1 MGFDLSKDTYFGG
14 AAMTEQE
21 IKRGSV
27 GISKPSHLFLSS
39 LVQDNENYSEDRP
52 FSSIVEAFRF
62 AFALGYSENK
72 KIKSPGGKEGIAP
85 RQFVVDDYLEILRDE
100 LILSGQSLGGLISE
114 YAEYGSQEMSKKK
127 SNGGSI
133 LDFFL

>member
-100 LILSGQSLGGLISE
+100 VILSGQSLGGLIRSMQSMG
-114 YAEYGSQEMSKKK
+114 AKKCQRK
-127 SNGGSI
+127 N
-133 LDFFL
+133 LTAVQF